1 LAGSAEKKTKLGEK
15 GMASYSSRVRADIA
29 RWLQAGL
36 IDAPTANALTRDVE
50 ANQRRSLSF
59 GSILAMMAALLF
71 GAAILIYVAANWEA
85 IPRLA
90 RVAALFAII
99 IAGYVGGAVLKTRD
113 HAAIGEALWIVAATA
128 FGGSIALIGQMYHL
142 SGDEASALITWGAGT
157 ALAAVALRSNPLTV
171 AAVGIADA
179 WLFLTGF
186 DYFRRTEFPHLFVI
200 MAIVLFAI
208 SFWTRSQAARH
219 LIILSVLFYLVL
231 LVTRHDTLQVAIPLV
246 VTSAVLFAA
255 AIFAAEPVD
264 RVLQLGGRLPL
275 HALVGFLTGMA
286 VIQFEF
292 ADLSSYNSGF
302 GIASAIALAGIVAAI
317 VLGGRESRGLRW
329 VAYAGFAFELAIIY
343 MVMLQSMLD
352 TAGFFLA
359 AAVLLGILALVIIR
373 IEKRMRSP
381 SVEGAAA

>member
-1 LAGSAEKKTKLGEK
+1 
-15 GMASYSSRVRADIA
+15 MASYSSRVRADIA

-36 IDAPTANALTRDVE
+36 IDASTANALTRDVE

-71 GAAILIYVAANWEA
+71 GAAVLIFVAANWEA

-99 IAGYVGGAVLKTRD
+99 LAGYVGGAVLKTRD
-113 HAAIGEALWIVAATA
+113 HAALGEALWIVAAAA
-128 FGGSIALIGQMYHL
+128 FGGLIALIGQMYHL
-142 SGDEASALITWGAGT
+142 SGDETSALITWGAGT

-171 AAVGIADA
+171 ASVGIADA
-179 WLFLTGF
+179 WLFLRGF
-186 DYFRRTEFPHLFVI
+186 DYFGRAEFPHLFVV

-208 SFWTRSQAARH
+208 SFWTRSQTARH
-219 LIILSVLFYLVL
+219 LIILSVIFYLVL
-231 LVTRHDTLQVAIPLV
+231 LATNYETLQVAVPLLAM
-246 VTSAVLFAA
+246 SALLFAA
-255 AIFAAEPVD
+255 AIFAAGPVD
-264 RVLQLGGRLPL
+264 RIVQLGGRLPL
-275 HALVGFLTGMA
+275 HALIGFIIGVAM
-286 VIQFEF
+286 IQFEL
-292 ADLSSYNSGF
+292 ANESGHNSGF
-302 GIASAIALAGIVAAI
+302 AIASAIALAGIVAAI

-343 MVMLQSMLD
+343 VVMLRSMLD

-359 AAVLLGILALVIIR
+359 AAVLLGILALVILR
-373 IEKRMRSP
+373 VEKRMNAP

>member
-1 LAGSAEKKTKLGEK
+1 
-15 GMASYSSRVRADIA
+15 MASYSSRVRTDIA

-36 IDAPTANALTRDVE
+36 IDASTADALTRDVE
-50 ANQRRSLSF
+50 ANERKSLSF

-71 GAAILIYVAANWEA
+71 GAAVLIFVAANWEA

-99 IAGYVGGAVLKTRD
+99 LAGYVGGAVLKTRD
-113 HAAIGEALWIVAATA
+113 HAALGEALWIVAAAA

-142 SGDEASALITWGAGT
+142 SGDETSALITWGAGT

-179 WLFLTGF
+179 WLFLKGF
-186 DYFRRTEFPHLFVI
+186 DYFSRTEFPHLFVV
-200 MAIVLFAI
+200 MASVLFAI

-219 LIILSVLFYLVL
+219 LIILSIIFYLVL
-231 LVTRHDTLQVAIPLV
+231 LFTEYETLQVAVPLV
-246 VTSAVLFAA
+246 VVSVLLFAA

-264 RVLQLGGRLPL
+264 RILQLGGRLPL
-275 HALVGFLTGMA
+275 HALVGFLTGLAM
-286 VIQFEF
+286 IQFEL
-292 ADLSSYNSGF
+292 ADLSGGF
-302 GIASAIALAGIVAAI
+302 AIASAVALAGIVAAI
-317 VLGGRESRGLRW
+317 VLGGRDSRGLRW

-343 MVMLQSMLD
+343 VVMLQSMLD

-359 AAVLLGILALVIIR
+359 AAVLLGILAFVILR
-373 IEKRMRSP
+373 VEKRMRAP